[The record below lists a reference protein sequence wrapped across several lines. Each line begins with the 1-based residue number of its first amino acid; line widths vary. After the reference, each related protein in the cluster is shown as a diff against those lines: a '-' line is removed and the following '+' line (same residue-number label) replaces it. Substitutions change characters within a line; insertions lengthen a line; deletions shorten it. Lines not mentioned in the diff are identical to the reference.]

1 MHPCC
6 SAQHSSPDNS
16 CTVHL
21 QFWAQS
27 PEQGPSTALEGSH
40 KATTCHGLEKTGLTT
55 NYLNRKRSFLYSP
68 PGRLVLTEGE
78 MYKRRKNQMIP
89 GTILVPGFNKQLQ
102 HRDNRAVIPGELRPA
117 KVL

>member
-21 QFWAQS
+21 HYWAQS
-27 PEQGPSTALEGSH
+27 PEPGPITALEGSH
-40 KATTCHGLEKTGLTT
+40 KATPCHGLEKTGLTT
-55 NYLNRKRSFLYSP
+55 NYSNRK
-68 PGRLVLTEGE
+68 RLVLTEGE

-89 GTILVPGFNKQLQ
+89 GTILVPGFNTQLQ
-102 HRDNRAVIPGELRPA
+102 HRDNRADIPGELHPA